1 MPLRRQEKIGFR
13 TQWEKLVL
21 DENRDSLLIVKR
33 RVDRAYEHRGC
44 KQESVYGGGSLC
56 TLSFDCVLV
65 SYCCVTNYH
74 KSSSS
79 KQHIFYYLTVY
90 MSQDTW
96 HGLTGFS
103 AQGLTGII
111 KVSAGAEDS
120 CKAQSSLLTWLLGK
134 FISLKLQ
141 TRGGLLLQASKGV
154 CLMPSVSNLGT
165 SFNRLT

>member
-1 MPLRRQEKIGFR
+1 
-13 TQWEKLVL
+13 
-21 DENRDSLLIVKR
+21 
-33 RVDRAYEHRGC
+33 
-44 KQESVYGGGSLC
+44 
-56 TLSFDCVLV
+56 
-65 SYCCVTNYH
+65 
-74 KSSSS
+74 
-79 KQHIFYYLTVY
+79 

-96 HGLTGFS
+96 HGLTRFS

-134 FISLKLQ
+134 FISLKLR

-154 CLMPSVSNLGT
+154 CLMPSLSNLGT